1 VVSSERLRDIAMEAG
16 FARVAVAQSA
26 LPGDL
31 LKAASEVS
39 FTGR

>member
-1 VVSSERLRDIAMEAG
+1 VVSSERLREIAVEAG
-16 FARVAVAQSA
+16 FERVAVARSA

-31 LKAASEVS
+31 LKAATEVS